1 VARRSPLITV
11 MAAAADKAARA
22 LLRDFNEVEHLQVS
36 RKGPNDFVSAADL
49 RADRTLKEELSRA
62 RPNFGL
68 LTEESGEIAGK
79 IEGSRWI
86 VDPLDGTLNFLHSV
100 PHFCISIAAEE
111 NGELV
116 AGVVF
121 DLLRDETF
129 WAERGQGAYVNHR
142 RLRVAARDKLADCLI
157 GHGRAQDDSAE
168 ARARFLAQQ
177 DRVLAHTRDVRR
189 MGSAALDLAYVAAG
203 RLDGFW
209 EEGLKPWDTAAGAV
223 LVREAG
229 GYITGLDGR
238 AFDPDHGDVLA
249 ANPHLHSALHK
260 VLAGH

>member
-1 VARRSPLITV
+1 

-22 LLRDFNEVEHLQVS
+22 LIRDFNEVEHLQVS

-49 RADRTLKEELSRA
+49 RAERTLKEELGRA
-62 RPNFGL
+62 RPNFGFL
-68 LTEESGEIAGK
+68 LEEGGEIAGK
-79 IEGSRWI
+79 EPGSRWI

-100 PHFCISIAAEE
+100 PHFCISIGAEQD
-111 NGELV
+111 GELV

-121 DLLRDETF
+121 DPLRDETF

-157 GHGRAQDDSAE
+157 GHGRAAGE
-168 ARARFLAQQ
+168 GEPERERFLQQ
-177 DRVLAHTRDVRR
+177 VARVFSHTRDVRR
-189 MGSAALDLAYVAAG
+189 MGAAALDLAYVAAG

-229 GYITGLDGR
+229 GYVTGLDGR
-238 AFDPDHGDVLA
+238 DLDLARGDILA
-249 ANPHLHSALHK
+249 ANPHLHGSLHK